1 MKLPKNYLFTVNIE
15 RGEDNHFVVSVPAL
29 PGCFSQGD
37 TYEEAVAMA
46 EDTIRGYLQL
56 ALEKGKS
63 IPVEKRSAKRV
74 MLNVHFPI
82 PMIFDE
88 KDSQTSRSNRRG
100 VSRVALNVA
109 HFDKP

>member
-46 EDTIRGYLQL
+46 EDAIRGYLQL
-56 ALEKGKS
+56 AVEKGET
-63 IPVEKRSAKRV
+63 IPSEKNPLTKVVLSV
-74 MLNVHFPI
+74 PFPSLA
-82 PMIFDE
+82 M
-88 KDSQTSRSNRRG
+88 
-100 VSRVALNVA
+100 A
-109 HFDKP
+109 